1 MRTTFFFF
9 LNDHLQKVGDVKSIL
24 FRRNFNL
31 YKIYFLKELKEEKK
45 KVKKKLYTN

>member
-1 MRTTFFFF
+1 MRTTSFFF

-45 KVKKKLYTN
+45 GKEKVVH